1 MVGERC
7 VKRIGFHSKLFNPV
21 SRTHNHVIIMVVEMH
36 GIGTNLNYVEA
47 ASTDCL
53 QTVKDALLVKTTRGE
68 ADRPIAHTSSDLKGT
83 A

>member
-1 MVGERC
+1 
-7 VKRIGFHSKLFNPV
+7 
-21 SRTHNHVIIMVVEMH
+21 MVVEMD

-47 ASTDCL
+47 ASADCL

>member
-1 MVGERC
+1 MIMVGEM
-7 VKRIGFHSKLFNPV
+7 N
-21 SRTHNHVIIMVVEMH
+21 

-47 ASTDCL
+47 ASAHCL

-68 ADRPIAHTSSDLKGT
+68 ADWPIAHASSDLKGT